1 MKAKQLREKS
11 LEELQQMQREIFR
24 QIVEFRIKRSIGD
37 TSEKPIKIR
46 TMRRDLARINTLIRE
61 RELKKNG

>member
-61 RELKKNG
+61 WELKKNG